1 MIASWCGDEPARNMN
16 REHPESKDIVLFSD
30 EELGIIAA
38 VTENLSSRGITAEIE
53 AVGNNRMALE
63 QLGRSISFYPSI
75 LAAHR
80 LGTSSRSVE
89 SLVETL
95 CRDDIPDMILHI
107 PTKAVLGRSYSIA
120 KINFLNM
127 LRYIVRDVADLSPLE
142 EKVLHLIA
150 HNVFTIMAE
159 EVYISIIENA
169 ASPELLRSNAA
180 YLLAR
185 TWEYRL
191 DSGVREFAPILQ
203 GVWSAREKLLPNF
216 GTMLG
221 FSELFT
227 ISGYIEP
234 AWFDF
239 LQSDEIGEDEV
250 HSLEEFI
257 FGMSHEEILAL
268 RGEMEQCGK
277 NALSREEALKHKGP
291 KSPLYRYTGDD
302 PRQLYR
308 SFRDR
313 KINARFRSRAR
324 LEGPKRTLEDY
335 LMCYLLSHS
344 GSVPGASVGKE

>member
-1 MIASWCGDEPARNMN
+1 MN
-16 REHPESKDIVLFSD
+16 RERLESKDIVLFSE
-30 EELGIIAA
+30 EELGIITA
-38 VTENLSSRGITAEIE
+38 VTESLASRGMSAEIE
-53 AVGNNRMALE
+53 AVSNNRMALE

-80 LGTSSRSVE
+80 LGAASRSVE

-127 LRYIVRDVADLSPLE
+127 LRYIVRDVADLSPFE

-169 ASPELLRSNAA
+169 ASPERLRSKAA
-180 YLLAR
+180 HLLAR

-191 DSGVREFAPILQ
+191 DSGVREFEPILR
-203 GVWSAREKLLPNF
+203 GAWRAREKLIPNF

-221 FSELFT
+221 FSELFV

-239 LQSDEIGEDEV
+239 LQSDETGEDEV
-250 HSLEEFI
+250 HALEEFI
-257 FGMSHEEILAL
+257 FGMNHEEILAL
-268 RGEMEQCGK
+268 RGEMDERGMG
-277 NALSREEALKHKGP
+277 SVTREEAMARKGP
-291 KSPLYRYTGDD
+291 KSPLHRYKGDD

-335 LMCYLLSHS
+335 LMCFLLSPPGDAS
-344 GSVPGASVGKE
+344 GASIGHE

>member
-1 MIASWCGDEPARNMN
+1 MN
-16 REHPESKDIVLFSD
+16 KEHTGSKDIVLFSE

-38 VTENLSSRGITAEIE
+38 VTENLGSRGMTAEIE

-63 QLGRSISFYPSI
+63 QLGRSISLYPSI
-75 LAAHR
+75 LASHR
-80 LGTSSRSVE
+80 LGSSSRSVE

-127 LRYIVRDVADLSPLE
+127 LRYIVRDVADLAHFE
-142 EKVLHLIA
+142 AKVLHLIA

-169 ASPELLRSNAA
+169 ASPERLRANAA

-203 GVWSAREKLLPNF
+203 GVWSAREKLIPNF

-221 FSELFT
+221 FSELFV

-250 HSLEEFI
+250 HALEEFI
-257 FGMSHEEILAL
+257 FGMTHEEILAL
-268 RGEMEQCGK
+268 RLEMEECGK
-277 NALSREEALKHKGP
+277 SSVSREEALGNKGP
-291 KSPLYRYTGDD
+291 KSPLYRYSGDD

-313 KINARFRSRAR
+313 KINARFRARAC
-324 LEGPKRTLEDY
+324 LHGPKRTLEDY
-335 LMCYLLSHS
+335 LMCFLLSQSS
-344 GSVPGASVGKE
+344 GFAGASAGND

>member
-1 MIASWCGDEPARNMN
+1 MGSMN
-16 REHPESKDIVLFSD
+16 REETGSKDIILFSG
-30 EELGIIAA
+30 EELDIIAS
-38 VTENLSSRGITAEIE
+38 VTDSLLSRGMNAEIE

-80 LGTSSRSVE
+80 LGSSSRSVE

-127 LRYIVRDVADLSPLE
+127 LRYLVRDVPDLSPLE
-142 EKVLHLIA
+142 SKVLHLIA

-159 EVYISIIENA
+159 EVFISIIEKA
-169 ASPELLRSNAA
+169 ASPDTLRAKAA

-203 GVWSAREKLLPNF
+203 GIWRAREKLIPNF

-221 FSELFT
+221 FSELFV

-239 LQSDEIGEDEV
+239 LQSDDIGEDEV
-250 HSLEEFI
+250 YALEEFI

-268 RGEMEQCGK
+268 RREMEEHGK
-277 NALSREEALKHKGP
+277 SSLSREEASGRGTKTG
-291 KSPLYRYTGDD
+291 PLYRYSGDD

-324 LEGPKRTLEDY
+324 LTGPKRTLENY
-335 LMCYLLSHS
+335 LMCFLLAQPDEK
-344 GSVPGASVGKE
+344 PGGDGRA

>member
-1 MIASWCGDEPARNMN
+1 MPARARSMN
-16 REHPESKDIVLFSD
+16 REHTGSKDIVLFSE
-30 EELGIIAA
+30 EELGIIVA
-38 VTENLSSRGITAEIE
+38 VTGSLASRNMSAEIE
-53 AVGNNRMALE
+53 ALGNNRMALE
-63 QLGRSISFYPSI
+63 QLGRSISLYPSI
-75 LAAHR
+75 LAEHR

-127 LRYIVRDVADLSPLE
+127 LRYIVRDVADLAQFE
-142 EKVLHLIA
+142 EKVLNLIA

-159 EVYISIIENA
+159 EVYISIIEND
-169 ASPELLRSNAA
+169 ASPEPMRSNAA

-191 DSGVREFAPILQ
+191 DSGVREFAPILR
-203 GVWSAREKLLPNF
+203 GVWRAREKLIPNF

-221 FSELFT
+221 FSELFV

-239 LQSDEIGEDEV
+239 LQSDGIGEDEV

-268 RGEMEQCGK
+268 RGEMEACGK
-277 NALSREEALKHKGP
+277 SSVTREEAMERKGP
-291 KSPLYRYTGDD
+291 KSPLHRYTGDD

-324 LEGPKRTLEDY
+324 LDGPKRTLEDY
-335 LMCYLLSHS
+335 LMCFLLSM
-344 GSVPGASVGKE
+344 PGGAFDADAGKA

>member
-1 MIASWCGDEPARNMN
+1 MKAMNM
-16 REHPESKDIVLFSD
+16 EHTASKDIVLFSS
-30 EELGIIAA
+30 EELDIVAA
-38 VTENLSSRGITAEIE
+38 VTDSLSSKGKTSELE

-75 LAAHR
+75 LESHR
-80 LGTSSRSVE
+80 LGGSSRSVE

-127 LRYIVRDVADLSPLE
+127 LRYIVKDVPDLMTLE
-142 EKVLHLIA
+142 TRVLHLIA

-159 EVYISIIENA
+159 EVFISIIEHV
-169 ASPELLRSNAA
+169 STPEALRSKAA

-185 TWEYRL
+185 TWEFRL

-203 GVWSAREKLLPNF
+203 GIWRAREKLIPNF

-221 FSELFT
+221 FSELFV
-227 ISGYIEP
+227 ISGHIEP
-234 AWFDF
+234 VWFDF
-239 LQSDEIGEDEV
+239 LQSDDIGEDEV

-257 FGMSHEEILAL
+257 FGMSYEEILSL
-268 RGEMEQCGK
+268 RREMEDRGK
-277 NALSREEALKHKGP
+277 SSLTREEASARGRRAG
-291 KSPLYRYTGDD
+291 PLYRYSGDD
-302 PRQLYR
+302 PRQTYR

-324 LEGPKRTLEDY
+324 LAGPKRTLENY
-335 LMCYLLSHS
+335 LMCFLLAQPDEMPS
-344 GSVPGASVGKE
+344 GNGTE